1 MVATSSPAQ
10 GSVAVVRGTVKKICN
25 GSMSLLTDLTKLE
38 DSAPIDG
45 VVYHCH
51 LPGCA
56 YQIQDR
62 LKSHQHPQDQLLLSS
77 AP

>member
-38 DSAPIDG
+38 DSAPIAIG
-45 VVYHCH
+45 
-51 LPGCA
+51 A
-56 YQIQDR
+56 ENAIN
-62 LKSHQHPQDQLLLSS
+62 
-77 AP
+77 